1 MGQITSPGLIL
12 YKVKVLIVLTIGAIE
27 YPIIKGGHILVA
39 YETKHISII
48 YAIKNVLDN
57 TAEN

>member
-1 MGQITSPGLIL
+1 MAAPCQLLI
-12 YKVKVLIVLTIGAIE
+12 YKINVLIVLAIGAIE
-27 YPIIKGGHILVA
+27 YPIIKGGHIFVA

-48 YAIKNVLDN
+48 YAIKNILDN